1 MRRVS
6 KFLSLLFVCALASF
20 AGAGTSASQ
29 RASRFQRDHFKE
41 RPARDHC

>member
-6 KFLSLLFVCALASF
+6 KFLSPLFVCALAVLAAQAQAPRNVRVDF
-20 AGAGTSASQ
+20 KETTL
-29 RASRFQRDHFKE
+29 KE

>member
-6 KFLSLLFVCALASF
+6 KFLSPLFVCALAVL
-20 AGAGTSASQ
+20 AGPGTGTSQ